1 MRCGENGSCLVFA
14 VSLLVFSGLV
24 SSCTSTIITPQVVQ
38 PAARHYQTLAVGDI
52 WVADTLW
59 EGRLPFLR
67 RGLTER
73 LREKGAFVEIL
84 DPAPEVLPPQTVLVT
99 GQVTDVQKG
108 NKALRLLI
116 GFGAGAAS
124 ASGVFELSDDD
135 DTTLARFTSSK
146 AYAGGAGIGGFDLVD
161 MDDLMQQ
168 LGKETADTIIRWTK
182 GESLVPPGQNP

>member
-1 MRCGENGSCLVFA
+1 MRCGGRGSRLVVA

-38 PAARHYQTLAVGDI
+38 PAPRHYQTLAVGDI
-52 WVADTLW
+52 WAADTLW

-67 RGLTER
+67 RALTER

-84 DPAPEVLPPQTVLVT
+84 DPAPDVLPPQTVLVT

-124 ASGVFELSDDD
+124 AAGVFELSDDD
-135 DTTLARFTSSK
+135 GTTLARFASSK